1 MLSNDLNVP
10 LRVLVTGGSRG
21 IGLAVA
27 QALGGDGGRTA
38 LIARDEERLRDAART
53 VAGERTWRAAD
64 MADAA
69 AIKTAVDQCTE
80 WLGGV
85 DVLVL
90 AAGFGSYFGA
100 DTPYEDAVAAWDH
113 EVGVDLRGA
122 FLTCQ
127 AAAPYLMR
135 PGGRIIMI
143 SSIAAYTG
151 GSTPGAAAYAAAK
164 AGLIGLTRG
173 LARELTPQGITV
185 NAIAPGFIATDFHGE
200 HLDQAAERATALIPA
215 GRVGQP
221 DDVAGTAAFLAS
233 PAANYISGQVIHV
246 NGGWL
251 FGA

>member
-1 MLSNDLNVP
+1 MPSNHVSIAAGSQ
-10 LRVLVTGGSRG
+10 RVLVTGGSRG

-38 LIARDEERLRDAART
+38 LVARDEQRLREAART
-53 VAGERTWRAAD
+53 VAGETTWRAAD
-64 MADAA
+64 MADAG
-69 AIKTAVDQCTE
+69 AIKIAVDDCAD
-80 WLGGV
+80 WLGGI

-100 DTPYEDAVAAWDH
+100 DTPYEEAVAVWDH

-127 AAAPYLMR
+127 AAAPNLTR
-135 PGGRIIMI
+135 PGGRIITV

-164 AGLIGLTRG
+164 AGLLGLTRG
-173 LARELTPQGITV
+173 LARELTPLGITV

-200 HLDQAAERATALIPA
+200 HLDQQRSGPA
-215 GRVGQP
+215 P
-221 DDVAGTAAFLAS
+221 
-233 PAANYISGQVIHV
+233 
-246 NGGWL
+246 
-251 FGA
+251 